1 MLRMEISKLGLSIG
15 ESMTLKLNETFGILK
30 AKGEPVIH
38 LGGGEPHGKAP
49 LKAIELTNELL
60 QTGVVRYS
68 PSIGTKELR
77 EAVRDYT
84 YKFYGKKP
92 ELKNVIISTGAKQAL
107 LVAMQAVL
115 NPGEEVIFP
124 KPYWVSY
131 PEMVK
136 LANGNPVAIDLKN
149 PGFIP
154 EISDF
159 EKALTPKT
167 RAILINSPNN
177 PTGIMYPGS
186 LIKDLVSFTKEKGLY
201 LIMDD
206 IYHRLVF
213 DNLKHPSV
221 LDYASG
227 FEGSHI
233 ILVNGISK
241 TYAMTG
247 FRIGW
252 AVADSS
258 LIKVMVNLQS
268 HQTGGPSPLLQK
280 AALGAIIDDQSGV
293 EELRST
299 LEENRNLM
307 LELLKRL
314 DKVKIYKPSGTF
326 YMYVDFSAYEPDSM
340 KLSAYLLEKV
350 KVLTM
355 PGKAFGLDGHLRL
368 SYCGEADEI
377 TEGINR
383 LVWALDENITEPLEI
398 GTQTI
403 FKD

>member
-1 MLRMEISKLGLSIG
+1 MEISKLGLSIG

-49 LKAIELTNELL
+49 RKAIELTNELL

-77 EAVRDYT
+77 EAVAEYT

-107 LVAMQAVL
+107 LVAMQAIL

-136 LANGNPVAIDLKN
+136 LATGNPVPIALN
-149 PGFIP
+149 NHEFIP
-154 EISDF
+154 KISDF
-159 EKALTPKT
+159 DKALTHKT
-167 RAILINSPNN
+167 KAILINSPNN
-177 PTGIMYPGS
+177 PTGVMYPES
-186 LIKDLVSFTKEKGLY
+186 FIKDLVNYTKEKGLY

-221 LDYASG
+221 LDYADG
-227 FEGSHI
+227 FENSHI

-258 LIKVMVNLQS
+258 LIKVMVNIQS

-280 AALGAIIDDQSGV
+280 AALGAITDEQSSV
-293 EELRST
+293 DKLRNT
-299 LEENRNLM
+299 LEKNRNLM
-307 LELLKRL
+307 LSLLQKL
-314 DKVKIYKPSGTF
+314 DKIKIYKPAGTF
-326 YMYVDFSAYEPDSM
+326 YIYVNFSAYEPDSM
-340 KLSAYLLEKV
+340 KLSSFLLEKV

-368 SYCGEADEI
+368 SYCGEAEEI
-377 TEGINR
+377 KEGINR
-383 LVWALDENITEPLEI
+383 LLWALDKKITKPLKI
-398 GTQTI
+398 GNQTI
-403 FKD
+403 LKD

>member
-1 MLRMEISKLGLSIG
+1 MKISKLGLSLT

-38 LGGGEPHGKAP
+38 LGGGEPNGKAS
-49 LKAIELTNELL
+49 KEAIKLADELL

-77 EAVRDYT
+77 EAVADYT

-92 ELKNVIISTGAKQAL
+92 ELNNIIISTGGKQAL
-107 LVAMQAVL
+107 LVAMQAIL

-124 KPYWVSY
+124 RPYWVSY

-136 LANGNPVAIDLKN
+136 LSSGYPVAITLKN
-149 PGFIP
+149 SNFIP

-159 EKALTPKT
+159 EKALTSKT
-167 RAILINSPNN
+167 RAILVNSPNN
-177 PTGIMYPGS
+177 PTGVMYPES
-186 LIKDLVSFTKEKGLY
+186 LIKDLVEFTRRNGLY

-213 DNLKHPSV
+213 DNAKHPSV
-221 LDYASG
+221 LDYADG
-227 FEGSHI
+227 FENSHI

-258 LIKVMVNLQS
+258 LIKVMVNIQS

-280 AALGAIIDDQSGV
+280 AALGAIIGDQSGV

-307 LELLKRL
+307 YNLLEKL
-314 DKVKIYKPSGTF
+314 DNIKIYKPAGTF
-326 YMYVDFSAYEPDSM
+326 YMYVDFSAYEKDSM
-340 KLSAYLLEKV
+340 KLSSYLLEKV

-355 PGKAFGLDGHLRL
+355 PGKAFGLDGYLRL
-368 SYCGEADEI
+368 SYCGSAEEV

-383 LVWALDENITEPLEI
+383 IVWALSDNVNTPLKI
-398 GTQTI
+398 GNQTI
-403 FKD
+403 LKD